1 MNNKCI
7 ILVDG
12 LTHEASITNKI
23 LVMLNTEYKL
33 LFQIS
38 SDGLCTW
45 LNNVPAWFVVVIC
58 TTYFVILS
66 FVVFVYAVILVRFR
80 QSSKNYKKLQ
90 KKEIEGK
97 NKF

>member
-1 MNNKCI
+1 M
-7 ILVDG
+7 
-12 LTHEASITNKI
+12 
-23 LVMLNTEYKL
+23 LVMLNTEYML
-33 LFQIS
+33 LVQIS

-80 QSSKNYKKLQ
+80 QSRKRLEALEKQADDSYY
-90 KKEIEGK
+90 
-97 NKF
+97 